1 MIQWTRDEWNNEIA
15 PGPWNLGYPATVH
28 RTRAG
33 PFAWGPRMK
42 SYRIRDW
49 ARHFENNRTREMQ
62 IMRWVPVPNKHDG
75 EGFQTIMA
83 EPDGIM
89 IYGCWHLILQVASKC
104 LRERGTLL
112 RDDGTPL
119 TPHALAMKTGWRK
132 ADDFARALD
141 FLSSA
146 QVGWIECIAQEG
158 AAIPQSGAAIPQEPA
173 GNRMELNGRESLR
186 ERAREGFLGLVD
198 RIRSARQEYGA
209 LDESAVLNTLRPAF
223 DKPADLSAAVDAWVA
238 DHSNALKPYNNP
250 IASLRKM
257 VERVC
262 DPSSSKPPAG
272 QRKERYRG
280 RV

>member
-1 MIQWTRDEWNNEIA
+1 
-15 PGPWNLGYPATVH
+15 
-28 RTRAG
+28 
-33 PFAWGPRMK
+33 MK